1 MYEWVHFSDV
11 IVIVGDLVDGLVT
24 DLKDAVQPLQN
35 LNSKYGVLYV
45 TGKKEYQEEKQK
57 WSSLCNWW
65 DKEYPGK
72 KNSGYEVKKMHYMIR
87 ICM

>member
-1 MYEWVHFSDV
+1 MLLITRKHMNEFIFLSDV

-35 LNSKYGVLYV
+35 LKSKHGVLYV

-57 WSSLCNWW
+57 WSSLCN
-65 DKEYPGK
+65 
-72 KNSGYEVKKMHYMIR
+72 R
-87 ICM
+87 